1 MVLASAPQL
10 TGCALYES
18 YVNKYEWDKSVARAI
33 MHAESSCNTNAVGD
47 TWVIGGIY
55 APSCGLFQVRTL
67 PDRPS
72 CEELKNPETNVAWAY
87 RLYTAHGF
95 QPWSVYNSGAYLN
108 NL

>member
-1 MVLASAPQL
+1 
-10 TGCALYES
+10 LYES

-33 MHAESSCNTNAVGD
+33 MHAESRCNTNAVGD

-72 CEELKNPETNVAWAY
+72 CEELKNPELNVAWAY
-87 RLYTAHGF
+87 RLYTARGF
-95 QPWSVYNSGAYLN
+95 QPWSVFNSGAYRKYM
-108 NL
+108 